1 MRYEPDHKTRTHR
14 RIVRNA
20 SRQLRAKGLNG
31 PAVTT
36 LMKASGLTHGGFYRH
51 FGSRDDLV
59 AEAIEESIQEL
70 RDRLVTVAKQAYPGE
85 GWKAM
90 VRSYLS
96 LELCDHPDQGC
107 PIAALAPDMAR
118 TRPALKKRIAAA
130 ILKLRQEVLPFMPG
144 RNAEERAANFLAIFS
159 SMVGAIAIARTMPD
173 PAVRQRI
180 LNTVR
185 DHLLESFE

>member
-1 MRYEPDHKTRTHR
+1 MRYDADQKVRTRR

-31 PAVTT
+31 PAVST

-59 AEAIEESIQEL
+59 MEAIEESLEEL
-70 RDRLVTVAKQAYPGE
+70 RDRLVTAAKQANPRE

-90 VRSYLS
+90 VRTYLS
-96 LELCDHPDQGC
+96 LELCDRPDQGC
-107 PIAALAPDMAR
+107 PIAALAPDMGR
-118 TRPALKKRIAAA
+118 SRPALKQRASAA
-130 ILKLRQEVLPFMPG
+130 ILKFRQELLRFMPG
-144 RNAEERAANFLAIFS
+144 RNPEEKAANFLAIFPA
-159 SMVGAIAIARTMPD
+159 MVGAIAIARTMPD

-185 DHLLESFE
+185 DHLLKSF

>member
-1 MRYEPDHKTRTHR
+1 MRYRPDHKVGTHR
-14 RIVRNA
+14 KIVRNA

-31 PAVTT
+31 PAVAT

-59 AEAIEESIQEL
+59 VEAIEESLREL
-70 RDRLVTVAKQAYPGE
+70 RDTLITAAKKARPGE

-96 LELCDHPDQGC
+96 LERCDRMDDGC

-118 TRPALKKRIAAA
+118 TRPALKKRISAA
-130 ILKLRQEVLPFMPG
+130 ILKLRQELLPYMPG
-144 RNAEERAANFLAIFS
+144 RTQEEKAVNFLAILS
-159 SMVGAIAIARTMPD
+159 SMVGTVAIARTMPD
-173 PAVRQRI
+173 PALRQRI
-180 LNTVR
+180 LHTVR
-185 DHLLESFE
+185 DRLLESF

>member
-1 MRYEPDHKTRTHR
+1 MRYDPDHKVRTHR

-36 LMKASGLTHGGFYRH
+36 LMKAAGLTHGGFYRH

-59 AEAIEESIQEL
+59 VEAVEESLQEL
-70 RDRLVTVAKQAYPGE
+70 RDRLIAAVKQAEPSE
-85 GWKAM
+85 SWKAM

-96 LELCDHPDQGC
+96 LERCDRPDDGC

-118 TRPALKKRIAAA
+118 TRPALKQRIAAA
-130 ILKLRQEVLPFMPG
+130 ILELRQEFIPFMPG
-144 RNAEERAANFLAIFS
+144 RSAEEKAANFLAIFS
-159 SMVGAIAIARTMPD
+159 SMVGAIAVARTMPD

-185 DHLLESFE
+185 DHLLQSF